1 MSEETKDRLVRI
13 RAARYKKIDEQ
24 LKVLAD
30 LKRYIFAAL
39 LAVVIG
45 VFRTDE
51 PLPFVAG
58 VSVSVILL
66 VILVVLVVVRYQQIE
81 KYDE

>member
-1 MSEETKDRLVRI
+1 MSEETKDRLAQI

-39 LAVVIG
+39 LAVVVG
-45 VFRTDE
+45 LFSTNNR
-51 PLPFVAG
+51 LPFISG
-58 VSVSVILL
+58 VLVSIILL
-66 VILVVLVVVRYQQIE
+66 VVLVVLVVVRYQKIE
-81 KYDE
+81 NYDE